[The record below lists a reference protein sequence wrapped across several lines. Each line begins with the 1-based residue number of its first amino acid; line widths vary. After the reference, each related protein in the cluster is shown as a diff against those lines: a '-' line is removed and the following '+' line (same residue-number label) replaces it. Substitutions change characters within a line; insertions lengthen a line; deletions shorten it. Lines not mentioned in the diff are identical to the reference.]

1 MTTSVAE
8 AGQRLLQDD
17 QPFDVAVLDGI
28 VAAAY
33 EPRHPIIVELARRA
47 TEEVLHQ
54 SLMVAVRHQFPC
66 IGSVGCVLHTTG
78 PMMCAAAR

>member
-17 QPFDVAVLDGI
+17 QTFDVAVLDGI

-33 EPRHPIIVELARRA
+33 EPRHPERA
-47 TEEVLHQ
+47 TANETTPLRS
-54 SLMVAVRHQFPC
+54 SLRPS
-66 IGSVGCVLHTTG
+66 ILDRSK
-78 PMMCAAAR
+78 

>member
-17 QPFDVAVLDGI
+17 QPFDVAVLDGF

-33 EPRHPIIVELARRA
+33 ETEHVVVVASVASSRRRCA
-47 TEEVLHQ
+47 
-54 SLMVAVRHQFPC
+54 
-66 IGSVGCVLHTTG
+66 GCTSF
-78 PMMCAAAR
+78 AK

>member
-28 VAAAY
+28 VAAARKKRKALKLS
-33 EPRHPIIVELARRA
+33 EEEELACGF
-47 TEEVLHQ
+47 
-54 SLMVAVRHQFPC
+54 SSPPDVAGENGAP
-66 IGSVGCVLHTTG
+66 SSSSEASCVLRIDQGHQAEL
-78 PMMCAAAR
+78 P

>member
-28 VAAAY
+28 VAAA
-33 EPRHPIIVELARRA
+33 
-47 TEEVLHQ
+47 
-54 SLMVAVRHQFPC
+54 
-66 IGSVGCVLHTTG
+66 
-78 PMMCAAAR
+78 